1 MTQRKISRNRSDD
14 TVWLYGTHSV
24 VAALN
29 NPKRQAK
36 QLLVS
41 GPIPSQLKLDHHKD
55 LTVKHVTRR
64 EIDSLLPKRVAHQ
77 GLLLKVSN
85 LPGISIDIVT
95 ESHSPQIVIVLDR
108 ITDPRNVGAILRSA
122 AAFGVKAVICTKR
135 HAPPSTGTLA
145 KAAAGGL
152 EIVPLIRVTNLA
164 RTLSALK
171 NAEFRVIGLDP
182 EAPETLRKVL
192 SDEPDM
198 LVNNIALVLG
208 AEGHGLRRLTTRHCD
223 VLVKVPIATAVASLN
238 VSNAAAIA
246 LYAISQH

>member
-1 MTQRKISRNRSDD
+1 M
-14 TVWLYGTHSV
+14 
-24 VAALN
+24 
-29 NPKRQAK
+29 
-36 QLLVS
+36 
-41 GPIPSQLKLDHHKD
+41 
-55 LTVKHVTRR
+55 
-64 EIDSLLPKRVAHQ
+64 
-77 GLLLKVSN
+77 LKVSN

-122 AAFGVKAVICTKR
+122 AAFGVQAVICTKR

-171 NAEFRVIGLDP
+171 SAEFRIVGLDS
-182 EAPETLRKVL
+182 EAPETLRGVL
-192 SDEPDM
+192 LDEPNM
-198 LVNNIALVLG
+198 CVNNIALVLG
-208 AEGHGLRRLTTRHCD
+208 AEGHGLRRLTARHCD
-223 VLVKVPIATAVASLN
+223 VLVKVPITTAVASLN

-246 LYAISQH
+246 LYAIFNQH